1 MFEQVDHPLCKFGRT
16 VAAMFPVR
24 GYDALDIKFI
34 AVVLDR
40 EVLSFG
46 IGDVVVNSNDNG
58 NAELPDIAN
67 VTPEIRASFDD
78 SVGIFFV
85 KFALGHPTR
94 AS

>member
-1 MFEQVDHPLCKFGRT
+1 MVIDQVNHLLCKFGRT
-16 VAAMFPVR
+16 IAAMFPVR
-24 GYDALDIKFI
+24 GYDALDIKFL

-46 IGDVVVNSNDNG
+46 IGDVVVNSNDSG

-78 SVGIFFV
+78 SVGATGTEICDD
-85 KFALGHPTR
+85 
-94 AS
+94 